1 MNLAQGHEQDN
12 AFAEEALLRQLYEAY
27 CLCRAQQFVHFRRP
41 EQGGREK
48 LVSVI
53 FTTGLSLLPEEG
65 GVEDQSYVTMRIF
78 AAFLRGEREG
88 QLRMMQR

>member
-1 MNLAQGHEQDN
+1 MGYPQDE
-12 AFAEEALLRQLYEAY
+12 AFADSTLLRQLYEAY
-27 CLCRAQQFVHFRRP
+27 CLCRSQQFVHFRKP

-88 QLRMMQR
+88 QLRTMQR

>member
-1 MNLAQGHEQDN
+1 MGYPQDA
-12 AFAEEALLRQLYEAY
+12 AFAEFPLLRALYEAY

-41 EQGGREK
+41 EQGGKER

-53 FTTGLSLLPEEG
+53 FTTGLSVLPTEG
-65 GVEDQSYVTMRIF
+65 GVDDQSYVTMRIF

-88 QLRMMQR
+88 QLRLMQR

>member
-1 MNLAQGHEQDN
+1 MGHPQDA
-12 AFAEEALLRQLYEAY
+12 AFEEFPLLRQLYEAY

-41 EQGGREK
+41 EQGGKEK

-53 FTTGLSLLPEEG
+53 FTTGLSLLPQEG
-65 GVEDQSYVTMRIF
+65 GVEDQNYLWIRIF

-88 QLRMMQR
+88 QLRTMQR